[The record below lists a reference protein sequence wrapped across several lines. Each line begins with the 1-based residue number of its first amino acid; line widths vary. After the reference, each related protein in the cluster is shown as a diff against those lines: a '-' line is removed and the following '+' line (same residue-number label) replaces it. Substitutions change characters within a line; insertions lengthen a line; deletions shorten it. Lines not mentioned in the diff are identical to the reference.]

1 VAGTDGLGGG
11 GGGGATAAGLGAIG
25 GNGVVILSIPAA
37 SYAGNANVTG
47 TYTYGSAAGNVI
59 ISWTAGTGTYTA

>member
-1 VAGTDGLGGG
+1 V
-11 GGGGATAAGLGAIG
+11 GGAG

-47 TYTYGSAAGNVI
+47 TYTYGSATGNVI